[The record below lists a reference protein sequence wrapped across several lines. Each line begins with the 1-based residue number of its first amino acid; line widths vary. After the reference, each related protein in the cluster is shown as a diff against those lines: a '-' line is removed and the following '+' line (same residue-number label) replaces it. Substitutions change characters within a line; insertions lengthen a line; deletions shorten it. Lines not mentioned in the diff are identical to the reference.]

1 MKFSSLFTAAVLS
14 LIGSVGFAQSDAQTP
29 KKDQI
34 MNATSNKTSAQART
48 DTIAFL
54 AMGGAA
60 QQNGEYRLVSAL
72 PTTHVSREQVG
83 AECTEAMRLGLLKDG
98 HTTIFATPEQLEMIR
113 AAGLRAVEKVNMM
126 MKK

>member
-1 MKFSSLFTAAVLS
+1 MKSLSIVVTAFVALISGAV
-14 LIGSVGFAQSDAQTP
+14 FAQSDMPVP

-34 MNATSNKTSAQART
+34 MNAVSNKTSAEARA
-48 DTIAFL
+48 DTVAFL

-72 PTTHVSREQVG
+72 PTTQVSREQVG

-98 HTTIFATPEQLEMIR
+98 HTTIFATPAQMELIR
-113 AAGLRAVEKVNMM
+113 AAGLRAVQKATMV
-126 MKK
+126 K